1 MIRLDSAGWK
11 ATLDPDRGAAFLS
24 LTQEGRDV
32 IVPVPD
38 GEDPNKGFHSA
49 FWMAPWTNRLDAGRI
64 NVAGRLWQMPINRPA
79 ENTALH
85 GFIREY
91 PWRVLT
97 SSADTAELALGFA
110 SPPFQ
115 GEAKL
120 FVRLGA
126 AGLELRFSLRNTGD
140 VPTPM
145 GFGWHPFFV
154 RPPGTR
160 LRFVA
165 TTVFDRD
172 HRTLPIDPRPTAGL
186 VGADAALDGLDTHFA
201 GWSGVAE
208 ISRPDGLNLTLRAEG
223 AWARNLQVFAPQGA
237 GILCVEPVTHAPD
250 APNRPA
256 AAQHGAMHVLAPGAT
271 LSARL
276 ELG

>member
-1 MIRLDSAGWK
+1 MIFLESAGWK
-11 ATLDPDRGAAFLS
+11 AALDPERGAAFTS
-24 LTQEGRDV
+24 LTHAGRDV
-32 IVPVPD
+32 IVPVAD
-38 GEDPNKGFHSA
+38 SEDPNKGFHGA
-49 FWMAPWTNRLDAGRI
+49 FWMGPWTNRLDAGRI
-64 NVAGRLWQMPINRPA
+64 TVASRLWQMPINRPG

-85 GFIREY
+85 GFIRDH
-91 PWRVLT
+91 PWRVLA
-97 SSADTAELALGFA
+97 SGADSAELALSFDT
-110 SPPFQ
+110 PPFR
-115 GEAKL
+115 GEATL
-120 FVRLGA
+120 LVRLGPT
-126 AGLELRFSLRNTGD
+126 GLVLRMSLRNTSE

-145 GFGWHPFFV
+145 GFGWHPFFA
-154 RPPGTR
+154 RPPGTL

-208 ISRPDGLNLTLRAEG
+208 IRRPDGLNLTLRAEG
-223 AWARNLQVFAPQGA
+223 ACARNLQVFAPQGA
-237 GILCVEPVTHAPD
+237 GILCVEPVSHAPD
-250 APNRPA
+250 APNRPEA
-256 AAQHGAMHVLAPGAT
+256 ARHGPMHVLAPGAT

>member
-1 MIRLDSAGWK
+1 MIRLQAGAWD
-11 ATLDPDRGAAFLS
+11 ATLSPEQGAAFLS
-24 LTQEGRDV
+24 LRHRGRDV

-38 GEDPNKGFHSA
+38 REDPNKGFHGA
-49 FWMAPWTNRLDAGRI
+49 FWMGPWTNRLDAGRI
-64 NVAGRLWQMPINRPA
+64 TVAGRLWQMPINRPG

-85 GFIREY
+85 GFVRDH
-91 PWRVLT
+91 PWRVL
-97 SSADTAELALGFA
+97 AAGIDHAALALSLD
-110 SPPFQ
+110 SPPFH
-115 GEAKL
+115 GEATL
-120 FVRLGA
+120 SVRVSA
-126 AGLELRFSLRNTGD
+126 AGLELAFALRNTGD

-154 RPPGTR
+154 RPPGTA

-165 TTVFDRD
+165 STVFDRD
-172 HRTLPIDPRPTAGL
+172 HRTLPINPRPSAGL

-208 ISRPDGLNLTLRAEG
+208 IHRPDGLALTLRAEG

-250 APNRPA
+250 APNRPEA
-256 AAQHGAMHVLAPGAT
+256 ARHGAMHVLSPGVT